1 VPRSR
6 PDLAALGFC
15 ALVVIAVT
23 ILALQGVD
31 APPFLTE
38 VGLFVAGASA
48 GVALNTHQAQPAPAR
63 VRSPLSERTVSSPR
77 PAPSPFPA
85 PAPAEPA
92 DSVPYPFLGYGD
104 ALDGSEGRR

>member
-1 VPRSR
+1 VSRSR

-63 VRSPLSERTVSSPR
+63 VRTPLSERSVSSPR
-77 PAPSPFPA
+77 TVPA
-85 PAPAEPA
+85 PAPAPA
-92 DSVPYPFLGYGD
+92 PERMDSVPYPFLGYD
-104 ALDGSEGRR
+104 APDGAGRE